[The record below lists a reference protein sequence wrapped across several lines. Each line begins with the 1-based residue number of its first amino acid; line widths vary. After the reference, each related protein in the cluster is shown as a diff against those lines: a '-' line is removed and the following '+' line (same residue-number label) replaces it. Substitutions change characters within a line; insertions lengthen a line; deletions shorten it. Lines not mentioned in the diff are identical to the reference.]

1 MQRHEPPAI
10 ALLTLLGSLL
20 LAVAPVSAEVPVERP
35 GSTATVPLPYAP
47 HWVFVGDAVARRT
60 ALVDLADGRMIG
72 ILDSG
77 WGLPQT
83 LHPTRRSEVYVLE
96 THYSR
101 GSRGSRNE
109 VLTIYDA
116 ATLAPTAE
124 VLLPPKRALSA
135 TPTAHAALSD
145 DDRFAAV
152 FNLTPATSLSIVD
165 VEARR
170 FVGEIPTP
178 GCSLVYPVGP
188 RRFASLCMDGALL
201 IVTLDDA
208 GRELSKVRSQ
218 RFFDPEGDPV
228 TEKAARWRKSWLF
241 PSFDGW
247 IHPVDFSGDAAVFE
261 ERWSLVSDAERDDD
275 WRIGGSQHLAV
286 HQGTGRLFALMH
298 QGGADSHKQPG
309 SEVWVF
315 DLETRERL
323 QRIELVNPGFTY
335 LGVPIDGGDTWGWL
349 VDWIGDRAMRASP
362 ELGIDAIAVTQDD
375 APRLVTT
382 GTFSGALATYDALT
396 GELLDRIFTG
406 NMTNVVLQT
415 PVPAPGP
422 RR

>member
-1 MQRHEPPAI
+1 MQRHELPKIAHLAVLGCLLFAI
-10 ALLTLLGSLL
+10 APAKADL
-20 LAVAPVSAEVPVERP
+20 PIERP
-35 GSTATVPLPYAP
+35 GTTETIPLPYEP
-47 HWVFVGDAVARRT
+47 HWAFVGDAVARRT
-60 ALVDLADGRMIG
+60 ALVDLADGRMLG

-83 LHPTRRSEVYVLE
+83 LHPLRRPEIYVIE

-101 GSRGSRNE
+101 GSRGVRSD
-109 VLTIYDA
+109 VLTVYDA

-124 VLLPPKRALSA
+124 VPLPPKRALSA

-145 DDRFAAV
+145 DDRFAAI

-170 FVGEIPTP
+170 FTAEISTP

-188 RRFASLCMDGALL
+188 RRFASLCMDGAMM

-208 GRELSKVRSQ
+208 GEEASKTRSKP
-218 RFFDPEGDPV
+218 FFDPEGDPV
-228 TEKAARWRKSWLF
+228 TEKAARWRKRWLF
-241 PSFDGW
+241 PSFDSW
-247 IHPVDFSGDAAVFE
+247 IHPVDFSGDEPVFDE
-261 ERWSLVSDAERDDD
+261 KWSLVSDAERRDD

-286 HQGTGRLFALMH
+286 HQSTGRLYALMH
-298 QGGADSHKQPG
+298 RGGADSHKQPG
-309 SEVWVF
+309 EEVWVF

-335 LGVPIDGGDTWGWL
+335 LGAPIDGGDTWGWL
-349 VDWIGDRAMRASP
+349 VDWLGDRAMRSTP

-375 APRLVTT
+375 APQLVTT
-382 GTFSGALATYDALT
+382 GVYSGALATYDALT
-396 GELLDRIFTG
+396 GELLERIFTG

-415 PVPAPGP
+415 PLPA
-422 RR
+422 RRPKP